1 MEPRPASPPPG
12 PRPATAHPAGYELLG
27 ELGRGGVG
35 VVHRARD
42 RATGREVALK
52 TLLRPQPEAAARF
65 RREAETLARLDH
77 PGILRVHAAGDAA
90 GHPFLVCELVEGARP
105 LDVAARAL
113 PVDARAALVRDACR
127 ALGHAHARG
136 VVHRDVKTENLL
148 VDAAGRVRVADFGLA
163 LLAGGERLTGS
174 GVVVGTLLTM
184 APEQLTGDRGA
195 IAPTTDVWALG
206 VVLYQALT
214 GELPFDGD
222 SLPGLCAQIVAA
234 RPVPPRRLAPGV
246 SASLEAVCLRALSSA
261 PSARWRDGDAMAD
274 ALDAALRGER
284 VRGPGRWSRAA
295 LWAGAPTAALG
306 VLIAALLYRPADAPI
321 PPSPARPRPRPA
333 AEAPLPPTTAA
344 PLPPTTGAPPG
355 PTRAAPPPPVSEP
368 ALISMLRSQA
378 ESGMTGAM
386 MQLGRLH
393 DQGDGGAAQDPA
405 LARAWFRMAAEA
417 GDPWGKAEYGKALI
431 EGWGGPP
438 DRPAG
443 IELVR
448 ASAAEGS
455 PEGAAE
461 LARLYRKGL
470 VEGDRAPRLEQ
481 TIRWFGVA
489 VALEG
494 DSRRRAGFL
503 AELADAHV
511 ERGAAGDLVVAEE
524 CYERAEAEGSGQA
537 RLRHAEHL
545 VSGTFR
551 APDPARARALL
562 ERLRRDDP
570 GRSPDKV
577 TDLLRRCDEVQ
588 AGRP

>member
-1 MEPRPASPPPG
+1 M
-12 PRPATAHPAGYELLG
+12 
-27 ELGRGGVG
+27 
-35 VVHRARD
+35 
-42 RATGREVALK
+42 
-52 TLLRPQPEAAARF
+52 
-65 RREAETLARLDH
+65 
-77 PGILRVHAAGDAA
+77 
-90 GHPFLVCELVEGARP
+90 CELVEGARP
-105 LDVAARAL
+105 LDVAANAL

-136 VVHRDVKTENLL
+136 VVHRDVKAENLL

-163 LLAGGERLTGS
+163 LLAGGERLTRS
-174 GVVVGTLLTM
+174 GVVVGTPFTM

-214 GELPFDGD
+214 GALPFDGD
-222 SLPGLCAQIVAA
+222 SLPELCAQIVAA

-284 VRGPGRWSRAA
+284 VLGPRRWSRTA

-306 VLIAALLYRPADAPI
+306 VLFAAFLYRPADAPS
-321 PPSPARPRPRPA
+321 PPAPARPKPRPP

-344 PLPPTTGAPPG
+344 PSG
-355 PTRAAPPPPVSEP
+355 PTRAAPRPAVSEP
-368 ALISMLRSQA
+368 ALVSMLRSQA
-378 ESGMTGAM
+378 ESGLTGAM
-386 MQLGRLH
+386 IQLGRMH
-393 DQGDGGAAQDPA
+393 DQGDGGAARDPA
-405 LARAWFRMAAEA
+405 QARAWFRMAAEA
-417 GDPWGKAEYGKALI
+417 GDPWGKVEYGKTLI
-431 EGWGGPP
+431 EGRGGPP
-438 DRPAG
+438 DRLAG

-448 ASAAEGS
+448 AAAAEGS

-470 VEGDRAPRLEQ
+470 VEGDRARRLEQ
-481 TIRWFGVA
+481 TIRWFGSA
-489 VALEG
+489 IAGEG
-494 DSRRRAGFL
+494 DARRRGGFR
-503 AELADAHV
+503 AELADTHV
-511 ERGAAGDLVVAEE
+511 ERGEAGDLVVAEE

-537 RLRHAEHL
+537 HLHHAEHL
-545 VSGTFR
+545 VSGTFG

-577 TDLLRRCDEVQ
+577 TTLLRRCDGLQ
-588 AGRP
+588 SDRP